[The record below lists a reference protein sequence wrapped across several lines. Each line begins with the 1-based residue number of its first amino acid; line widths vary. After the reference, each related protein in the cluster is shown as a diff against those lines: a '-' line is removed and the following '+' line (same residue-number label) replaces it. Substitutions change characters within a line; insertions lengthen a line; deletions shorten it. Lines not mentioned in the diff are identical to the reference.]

1 MSLTFNEASHRY
13 RLDSKHVTGV
23 TTILGKGVPK
33 PALTRWSA
41 KVVAEYVADN
51 EDAVAGLRAMGRGPM
66 VGALSQTPWQKRDDA
81 GVRGTEVHAIA
92 EEIVN
97 GREVDVPERLMAYV
111 DDYVRFLDT
120 WHVEPIV
127 TEVSVANREQWYAGR
142 PDFIGRIGGIF
153 GGQVTCLDWKTSKGV
168 YGETALQTAAY
179 SRAEFYVASNEDQ
192 TEHPLPDVERLGVV
206 HITPEGTQVYDLGDP
221 DEHYKTFKHIKFIA
235 DRLTALNDL
244 TKVAAP
250 EPTQG
255 AAA

>member
-1 MSLTFNEASHRY
+1 MSLTFNEATHRY
-13 RLDSKHVTGV
+13 RLDKTHVSGV
-23 TTILGKGVPK
+23 TTIIGKGVPK

-41 KVVAEYVADN
+41 KTVAEYVADN
-51 EDAVAGLRAMGRGPM
+51 ETAVAGLREMGRAPM
-66 VGALSQTPWQKRDDA
+66 VAALSQTPWQKRDDA

-111 DDYVRFLDT
+111 DDYVRFLDQ
-120 WHVEPIV
+120 WSVEPIV
-127 TEVSVANREQWYAGR
+127 TEISVANRTQWYAGR

-153 GGQVTCLDWKTSKGV
+153 GGAITCLDWKTSKGV

-179 SRAEFYVASNEDQ
+179 ARAEFYVASNDDQ
-192 TEHPLPDVERLGVV
+192 TELPLPQVERLGVV
-206 HITPEGTQVYDLGDP
+206 HITPEGTRVYDLGDP
-221 DEHYKTFKHIKFIA
+221 ETHFKTFAHIKFVA
-235 DRLTALNDL
+235 DRLAALDDL